1 MGLRPKCPIW
11 RSLAWSSRTWSLWD
25 PVRIRTR
32 GAGAVLG
39 SGAVRA
45 GAAVDAFGLG
55 GGVVGEGVGGFA
67 SSVAEAV
74 GEGLAVGAAACVAR
88 TGGGASCAP
97 VAVPGSQAVARAA
110 RATIETIGTA
120 VTRRAR
126 GRLPPVLGAGAE
138 GDADAFAMAG
148 PLVPVTAL
156 GTVGAVGPLGTA
168 CPPGPDTPGL
178 DTPGLETPEPD
189 TPGPDIA
196 SCART
201 RSPSMPPLASRPSH
215 PLFVSAIARS
225 PLAHPPARCLLYGTD
240 SRPARSPNP
249 PSDPRRASSPPRVRP
264 VDHGRVRPAGA
275 GPLRPGAEPLIPPGE
290 TAGRRPV
297 RTCET
302 PSMLGV
308 TDLPTYLA
316 GLALI
321 VLLPGPNSLYVL
333 SVAARRGVRT
343 GYTAAAGVWTGD
355 TVLMTLSALGAA
367 SLLQTTPLLFAIV
380 KYAGAGYLT
389 WMAIGMLRAAVSLW
403 RERHRRTAELVET
416 AEAPEAAASM
426 ERPYRRALVVSLIN
440 PKAILFLISF
450 FVQFVDPGYAY
461 PALSFLVLGTLLQ
474 LASFAYLSVLIFGG
488 TRLAAAFRR
497 RKRLSAGAT
506 SAAGVL
512 FLGFA
517 AKLSL
522 SSV

>member
-1 MGLRPKCPIW
+1 
-11 RSLAWSSRTWSLWD
+11 
-25 PVRIRTR
+25 
-32 GAGAVLG
+32 
-39 SGAVRA
+39 
-45 GAAVDAFGLG
+45 
-55 GGVVGEGVGGFA
+55 
-67 SSVAEAV
+67 
-74 GEGLAVGAAACVAR
+74 
-88 TGGGASCAP
+88 
-97 VAVPGSQAVARAA
+97 
-110 RATIETIGTA
+110 
-120 VTRRAR
+120 
-126 GRLPPVLGAGAE
+126 
-138 GDADAFAMAG
+138 
-148 PLVPVTAL
+148 
-156 GTVGAVGPLGTA
+156 
-168 CPPGPDTPGL
+168 
-178 DTPGLETPEPD
+178 
-189 TPGPDIA
+189 
-196 SCART
+196 
-201 RSPSMPPLASRPSH
+201 
-215 PLFVSAIARS
+215 
-225 PLAHPPARCLLYGTD
+225 
-240 SRPARSPNP
+240 
-249 PSDPRRASSPPRVRP
+249 
-264 VDHGRVRPAGA
+264 
-275 GPLRPGAEPLIPPGE
+275 
-290 TAGRRPV
+290 
-297 RTCET
+297 
-302 PSMLGV
+302 MLGV

-355 TVLMTLSALGAA
+355 TILMTLSVLGAA

-380 KYAGAGYLT
+380 KYAGAAYLT

-403 RERHRRTAELVET
+403 RERHRRTAELAETVET
-416 AEAPEAAASM
+416 ADAAEASGATAPV

-461 PALSFLVLGTLLQ
+461 PALSFLLLGTLLQ

>member
-1 MGLRPKCPIW
+1 
-11 RSLAWSSRTWSLWD
+11 
-25 PVRIRTR
+25 
-32 GAGAVLG
+32 
-39 SGAVRA
+39 
-45 GAAVDAFGLG
+45 
-55 GGVVGEGVGGFA
+55 
-67 SSVAEAV
+67 
-74 GEGLAVGAAACVAR
+74 
-88 TGGGASCAP
+88 
-97 VAVPGSQAVARAA
+97 
-110 RATIETIGTA
+110 
-120 VTRRAR
+120 
-126 GRLPPVLGAGAE
+126 
-138 GDADAFAMAG
+138 
-148 PLVPVTAL
+148 
-156 GTVGAVGPLGTA
+156 
-168 CPPGPDTPGL
+168 
-178 DTPGLETPEPD
+178 
-189 TPGPDIA
+189 
-196 SCART
+196 
-201 RSPSMPPLASRPSH
+201 
-215 PLFVSAIARS
+215 
-225 PLAHPPARCLLYGTD
+225 
-240 SRPARSPNP
+240 
-249 PSDPRRASSPPRVRP
+249 
-264 VDHGRVRPAGA
+264 
-275 GPLRPGAEPLIPPGE
+275 
-290 TAGRRPV
+290 
-297 RTCET
+297 
-302 PSMLGV
+302 MLGV

-416 AEAPEAAASM
+416 AETPDGAASM